1 MKLRIATRRSN
12 LALVQTRWVGE
23 QLRRHFPELAVEE
36 VHVQTKGD
44 RIQDRPLAQVGG
56 KGLFVSEV
64 EAVVVRGEAD
74 FAVHSL
80 KDVPGDVPLAEGMGI
95 LCVPVREDPR
105 DVLVTVDGT
114 DLASLKLGAKVGTTS
129 RRRVVQLQR
138 QRPDLGFV
146 PLRGNIE
153 TRIRKLREGHCDAI
167 VLAAAGLART
177 GLLDETPHAV
187 LPPDICLPAVGQ
199 GALAIE
205 GALGNETLREQLKA
219 IEDPT
224 TRIQITAERAMLQ
237 KLEGNCH
244 SSIAGHANA
253 AEGRLK
259 LDAMVAS
266 YDGDRMLSATSDTY
280 LDLTSPDAIE
290 QAHQL
295 GEEVADHLLS
305 QGAREL
311 IRQAEV
317 AAVQNQLI
325 SNSAADGGG

>member
-1 MKLRIATRRSN
+1 VKLRIATRGSN
-12 LALVQTRWVGE
+12 LALVQTRWVGG
-23 QLRRHFPELAVEE
+23 QLRLHFPELEIEE
-36 VHVQTKGD
+36 VHVKTQGD

-95 LCVPVREDPR
+95 LSVPVREDPR

-114 DLASLKLGAKVGTTS
+114 ELDSLRRGAKVGTTS

-153 TRIRKLREGHCDAI
+153 TRVRKLHEGQCDAI

-177 GLLDETPHAV
+177 GMLAQIPHVV
-187 LPPDICLPAVGQ
+187 LPPEICLPAVGQ

-205 GALGNETLREQLKA
+205 GALSNETLRAQLRT
-219 IEDPT
+219 IEDLT
-224 TRIQITAERAMLQ
+224 SRIRITAERAMLQ

-244 SSIAGHANA
+244 SSIAGHASA
-253 AEGRLK
+253 GDGRLK

-266 YDGDRMLSATSDTY
+266 YDGDQMLSATSDTY
-280 LDLTSPDAIE
+280 LDLGSPDAME

-305 QGAREL
+305 QGARDL
-311 IRQAEV
+311 IRQAEL

-325 SNSAADGGG
+325 SN

>member
-1 MKLRIATRRSN
+1 VKLRIATRGSN
-12 LALVQTRWVGE
+12 LALVQTRWVGK
-23 QLRRHFPELAVEE
+23 QLQSHFPELDIEE
-36 VHVQTKGD
+36 VHVKTTGD

-95 LCVPVREDPR
+95 LSVPVREDPR
-105 DVLVTVDGT
+105 DVLVTIDGT
-114 DLASLKLGAKVGTTS
+114 ELDSLRRGAKVGTTS

-153 TRIRKLREGHCDAI
+153 TRVRKLREGQCDAI

-177 GLLDETPHAV
+177 GVLAQTPHVV
-187 LPPDICLPAVGQ
+187 LPPEICLPAVGQ

-205 GALGNETLREQLKA
+205 GALSSETLRAQLRA

-224 TRIQITAERAMLQ
+224 SRIQITAERAMLQ

-244 SSIAGHANA
+244 SSIAGHASA
-253 AEGRLK
+253 GDGRLK

-266 YDGDRMLSATSDTY
+266 YDGDQMLSATSDTY
-280 LDLTSPDAIE
+280 LDLSSPGAVE
-290 QAHQL
+290 RAHEL

-305 QGAREL
+305 QGARDL
-311 IRQAEV
+311 IRQAGL

-325 SNSAADGGG
+325 SN

>member
-1 MKLRIATRRSN
+1 
-12 LALVQTRWVGE
+12 VGA
-23 QLRRHFPELAVEE
+23 QLQVHFPGLTVEE
-36 VHVQTKGD
+36 VQVKTKGD
-44 RIQDRPLAQVGG
+44 RIQDRPLALVGG

-64 EAVVVRGEAD
+64 EAVVVRGDAD

-95 LCVPVREDPR
+95 LSVPVREDPR

-114 DLASLKLGAKVGTTS
+114 DLASLKRGAKVGTTS

-153 TRIRKLREGHCDAI
+153 TRLRKLHEGQCDAI

-177 GLLDETPHAV
+177 GVLAQTPHVV
-187 LPPDICLPAVGQ
+187 LPTHLCLPAVGQ

-205 GALGNETLREQLKA
+205 GPLANESLRAQLKS

-224 TRIQITAERAMLQ
+224 ARIQITAERAMLQ

-244 SSIAGHANA
+244 SSIAGHASA
-253 AEGRLK
+253 ANGRLQ
-259 LDAMVAS
+259 LEAMVAS
-266 YDGDRMLSATSDTY
+266 YDGDQMLSAMSDIY
-280 LDLTSPDAIE
+280 LDLGSPDAMEI
-290 QAHQL
+290 AHRL

-305 QGAREL
+305 QGAHDLIEQGEL
-311 IRQAEV
+311 
-317 AAVQNQLI
+317 AALRNQLI
-325 SNSAADGGG
+325 SN

>member
-1 MKLRIATRRSN
+1 MKLRIATRGSN
-12 LALVQTRWVGE
+12 LALVQTRWVGA
-23 QLRRHFPELAVEE
+23 QLRTHFPELEVEE
-36 VHVQTKGD
+36 VHVRTTGD

-95 LCVPVREDPR
+95 LSVPVRQDPR
-105 DVLVTVDGT
+105 DVLVTVNGV
-114 DLASLKLGAKVGTTS
+114 DLGSLPRGAKVGTTS

-138 QRPDLGFV
+138 QRPDLSFV

-153 TRIRKLREGHCDAI
+153 TRVRKLREGQCDAI

-177 GLLDETPHAV
+177 GVLDKTPHVV

-205 GALGNETLREQLKA
+205 GALQDESLASVLAA

-224 TRIQITAERAMLQ
+224 ARIQIAAERAMLQ

-244 SSIAGHANA
+244 SSIAGHASA
-253 AEGRLK
+253 SDGRLK
-259 LDAMVAS
+259 LEAMVAS

-280 LDLTSPDAIE
+280 LDLSDPKARAR
-290 QAHQL
+290 AHQL
-295 GEEVADHLLS
+295 GEEVAEHLLS

-311 IRQAEV
+311 IRDAEV
-317 AAVQNQLI
+317 AAMQTQLT
-325 SNSAADGGG
+325 SN

>member
-1 MKLRIATRRSN
+1 MKLRIATRRSH
-12 LALVQTRWVGE
+12 LALVQTRWVGA
-23 QLRRHFPELAVEE
+23 QLQRHFPGLSFEE
-36 VHVQTKGD
+36 VQVKTKGD
-44 RIQDRPLAQVGG
+44 KIQDRPLALVGG

-80 KDVPGDVPLAEGMGI
+80 KDVPGDVPLAQGMGI
-95 LCVPVREDPR
+95 LSVPLREDPR

-114 DLASLKLGAKVGTTS
+114 DLDSLRRGAKVGTTS

-153 TRIRKLREGHCDAI
+153 TRIRKLHEGQCDAI

-177 GLLDETPHAV
+177 GVLAETPHVV
-187 LPPDICLPAVGQ
+187 LQTDLCLPAVGQ

-205 GALGNETLREQLKA
+205 GAIADDTLSKQLKA

-224 TRIQITAERAMLQ
+224 ARIQITAERAMLQ

-244 SSIAGHANA
+244 SSIAGHASTAN
-253 AEGRLK
+253 GRLQ
-259 LDAMVAS
+259 LEAMVAS
-266 YDGDRMLSATSDTY
+266 YDGDQMLCATSDTY
-280 LDLTSPDAIE
+280 LDLSSPDAIMI
-290 QAHQL
+290 AHRL
-295 GEEVADHLLS
+295 GEDVADHLLS
-305 QGAREL
+305 QGAHDL
-311 IRQAEV
+311 IEQAGL
-317 AAVQNQLI
+317 AAVQNQLT
-325 SNSAADGGG
+325 SN

>member
-1 MKLRIATRRSN
+1 VKLRIATRGSN
-12 LALVQTRWVGE
+12 LALVQTRWVGAR
-23 QLRRHFPELAVEE
+23 LMSHFPELSVEE
-36 VHVQTKGD
+36 VQVKTKGD

-114 DLASLKLGAKVGTTS
+114 DLASLKRGATVGTTS

-153 TRIRKLREGHCDAI
+153 TRIRKLHEGQCDAI

-177 GLLDETPHAV
+177 GVLEKTPHSV

-205 GALGNETLREQLKA
+205 GSLSNQSLRATLSS
-219 IEDPT
+219 IEDT
-224 TRIQITAERAMLQ
+224 TSRIQITAERAMLQ

-244 SSIAGHANA
+244 SSIAGHAST

-259 LDAMVAS
+259 LEAMVAS
-266 YDGDRMLSATSDTY
+266 YDGDQMLSAASDTY
-280 LDLTSPDAIE
+280 LDLQSADAIAR
-290 QAHQL
+290 AHEL
-295 GEEVADHLLS
+295 GEEVAEHLLS
-305 QGAREL
+305 QGARDL

-317 AAVQNQLI
+317 AAVQSQLT
-325 SNSAADGGG
+325 SN

>member
-1 MKLRIATRRSN
+1 VKLRIATRGSN

-23 QLRRHFPELAVEE
+23 QLRGHFPGLTVEE
-36 VHVQTKGD
+36 VHVRTTGD

-64 EAVVVRGEAD
+64 EAVVVRGDAD

-95 LCVPVREDPR
+95 LSVPVRQDPR

-114 DLASLKLGAKVGTTS
+114 DLASLKRGAKVGTTS

-177 GLLDETPHAV
+177 GVLDETPHVV
-187 LPPDICLPAVGQ
+187 LPPEICLPAVGQ

-205 GALGNETLREQLKA
+205 GALSDETLRDQLKA
-219 IEDPT
+219 IEDRPA
-224 TRIQITAERAMLQ
+224 RIRITAERAMLQ

-244 SSIAGHANA
+244 SSIAGHASA
-253 AEGRLK
+253 ADGRLK
-259 LDAMVAS
+259 LEAMVAS
-266 YDGDRMLSATSDTY
+266 YDGDQMLSATSDTY
-280 LDLTSPDAIE
+280 LDLASPDAIE
-290 QAHQL
+290 RASQL
-295 GEEVADHLLS
+295 GEEVADHLLAR
-305 QGAREL
+305 GARDL
-311 IRQAEV
+311 IRQAEL

-325 SNSAADGGG
+325 SN

>member
-1 MKLRIATRRSN
+1 VKLRIATRGSN

-23 QLRRHFPELAVEE
+23 QLKLHFPELTIEE
-36 VHVQTKGD
+36 VHVRTQGD
-44 RIQDRPLAQVGG
+44 RIQDRPLAHVGG

-95 LCVPVREDPR
+95 LSVPVRQDPR
-105 DVLVTVDGT
+105 DVLVTIDGG
-114 DLASLKLGAKVGTTS
+114 DLASLGRGAKVGTTS

-153 TRIRKLREGHCDAI
+153 TRIRKLREGQCDAI

-177 GLLDETPHAV
+177 GVLDTTPHTV

-205 GALGNETLREQLKA
+205 GALIDGALREALEA
-219 IEDPT
+219 IEDST
-224 TRIQITAERAMLQ
+224 ARIQITAERAMLQ

-244 SSIAGHANA
+244 SSIAGHATTA
-253 AEGRLK
+253 DGRLR

-266 YDGDRMLSATSDTY
+266 YDGDQMLSATSDTY
-280 LDLTSPDAIE
+280 LDFSSTNAVE
-290 QAHQL
+290 RAHQL
-295 GEEVADHLLS
+295 GAEVADHLLS
-305 QGAREL
+305 QGAGDL
-311 IRQAEV
+311 IRQAEL
-317 AAVQNQLI
+317 AAVQNQLS
-325 SNSAADGGG
+325 SN

>member
-1 MKLRIATRRSN
+1 VKLRIATRRSN
-12 LALVQTRWVGE
+12 LALVQTRWVGQ
-23 QLRRHFPELAVEE
+23 QLRRHFPTLEIEE
-36 VHVQTKGD
+36 VHVQTQGD
-44 RIQDRPLAQVGG
+44 RIQDRPLAEVGG

-64 EAVVVRGEAD
+64 EAVVVRGDAD

-95 LCVPVREDPR
+95 LSVPPREDPR
-105 DVLVTVDGT
+105 DALITVDGT
-114 DLASLKLGAKVGTTS
+114 DLASLKRGAKVGTTS

-177 GLLDETPHAV
+177 GLLDETPHV
-187 LPPDICLPAVGQ
+187 ILPPDICLPAVGQ

-205 GALGNETLREQLKA
+205 GPLASETLLAQLRS
-219 IEDPT
+219 IEDLT

-244 SSIAGHANA
+244 SSIAGHASA
-253 AEGRLK
+253 ADGRLK
-259 LDAMVAS
+259 LEAMVAS
-266 YDGDRMLSATSDTY
+266 YDGDQMLSATSDTY
-280 LDLTSPDAIE
+280 LDLTSPSAIA
-290 QAHQL
+290 QAEQL
-295 GEEVADHLLS
+295 GNEVADHLLS
-305 QGAREL
+305 KGARDL
-311 IRQAEV
+311 IRQAEL

-325 SNSAADGGG
+325 SN

>member
-1 MKLRIATRRSN
+1 VKLRIATRGSN
-12 LALVQTRWVGE
+12 LALVQTRWVGS
-23 QLRRHFPELAVEE
+23 QLRTHFPDLDIEE
-36 VHVQTKGD
+36 VQVKTEGD

-95 LCVPVREDPR
+95 LSVPVREDPR
-105 DVLVTVDGT
+105 DVLVTIDGVD
-114 DLASLKLGAKVGTTS
+114 LESLKRGARVGTTS

-138 QRPDLGFV
+138 QRPDLAFV

-153 TRIRKLREGHCDAI
+153 TRIRKLREGQCDAI

-177 GLLDETPHAV
+177 GILDETPHV
-187 LPPDICLPAVGQ
+187 LLPPDICLPAVGQ

-205 GALGNETLREQLKA
+205 GALSDERLRYQLRA

-224 TRIQITAERAMLQ
+224 ARIQISAERAMLQ

-244 SSIAGHANA
+244 SSIAGHASA
-253 AEGRLK
+253 ADGRLK
-259 LDAMVAS
+259 LEAMVAS

-280 LDLTSPDAIE
+280 LDLDAPDAVARAQE
-290 QAHQL
+290 L
-295 GEEVADHLLS
+295 GEDVAEHLFS

-317 AAVQNQLI
+317 EAMRSQLT
-325 SNSAADGGG
+325 SN

>member
-1 MKLRIATRRSN
+1 MKLRIATRGSN

-23 QLRRHFPELAVEE
+23 QLRQRFPELSIEE
-36 VHVQTKGD
+36 VAVRTKGD
-44 RIQDRPLAQVGG
+44 LIQDRPLAHVGG

-64 EAVVVRGEAD
+64 EAVVVRGDAD

-95 LCVPVREDPR
+95 LSVPVRQDPH

-114 DLASLKLGAKVGTTS
+114 GLASLKRGARVGTTS

-138 QRPDLGFV
+138 ERPDLAFI

-153 TRIRKLREGHCDAI
+153 TRIRKLRDGKCDAI

-177 GLLDETPHAV
+177 GLLEQTPHVV
-187 LPPDICLPAVGQ
+187 LSPDVCLPAVGQ

-205 GALGNETLREQLKA
+205 GRLNDPELRSRLEA
-219 IEDPT
+219 IEDAT
-224 TRIQITAERAMLQ
+224 ARIQITAERAMLQ

-244 SSIAGHANA
+244 SPIAGHANIA
-253 AEGRLK
+253 GGRLK
-259 LDAMVAS
+259 LEAMVAS
-266 YDGDRMLSATSDTY
+266 YDGDQMLCATSDAY
-280 LDLTSPDAIE
+280 LDFGSIDAVAR
-290 QAHQL
+290 AHEL
-295 GEEVADHLLS
+295 GEEVAEHLLS
-305 QGAREL
+305 QGAGAL

-317 AAVQNQLI
+317 AAVQTQLT
-325 SNSAADGGG
+325 SN

>member
-23 QLRRHFPELAVEE
+23 QLRSHFPGLVIEE
-36 VHVQTKGD
+36 IHVQTKGD
-44 RIQDRPLAQVGG
+44 RIQDRPLAEVGG

-64 EAVVVRGEAD
+64 EAVVVRGDAD

-95 LCVPVREDPR
+95 LSVPVREDPR

-114 DLASLKLGAKVGTTS
+114 DLASLKRGAKVGTTS
-129 RRRVVQLQR
+129 RRRLVQLQR
-138 QRPDLGFV
+138 QRPDLDFV

-153 TRIRKLREGHCDAI
+153 TRIRKLHGGQCDAI

-177 GLLDETPHAV
+177 GVLDETPHS
-187 LPPDICLPAVGQ
+187 LLSPEICLPAVGQ

-205 GALGNETLREQLKA
+205 GALGNETLLEQLKA
-219 IEDPT
+219 IEDLT
-224 TRIQITAERAMLQ
+224 ARIQVTAERALLQ

-244 SSIAGHANA
+244 SSIAGHASA
-253 AEGRLK
+253 EEGRLK
-259 LDAMVAS
+259 LEAMVAS
-266 YDGDRMLSATSDTY
+266 YDGDQMLSAASDTY
-280 LDLTSPDAIE
+280 LDLASPDAIA

-305 QGAREL
+305 QGARDL
-311 IRQAEV
+311 IRQAEL

-325 SNSAADGGG
+325 SN

>member
-23 QLRRHFPELAVEE
+23 QLGRHFPGLTVEE
-36 VHVQTKGD
+36 VHVQTQGD
-44 RIQDRPLAQVGG
+44 RIQDRPLAEVGG

-64 EAVVVRGEAD
+64 EAVVVRGQAD

-95 LCVPVREDPR
+95 LSVPVREDPR
-105 DVLVTVDGT
+105 DVLLTVDGT
-114 DLASLKLGAKVGTTS
+114 ELGSLKRGAKVGTTS

-138 QRPDLGFV
+138 QRPDLCFV

-153 TRIRKLREGHCDAI
+153 TRLRKLLEGQCDAI

-177 GLLDETPHAV
+177 GVLDETPHSV

-205 GALGNETLREQLKA
+205 GALSDETLRKYLKA

-244 SSIAGHANA
+244 SSIAGYASA
-253 AEGRLK
+253 SDGRLK

-266 YDGDRMLSATSDTY
+266 YDGDQMLSATSDTY
-280 LDLTSPDAIE
+280 LELTSPNAVE

-305 QGAREL
+305 QGARTL
-311 IRQAEV
+311 IRQAEL

-325 SNSAADGGG
+325 SN

>member
-1 MKLRIATRRSN
+1 VKLRIATRRSN

-23 QLRRHFPELAVEE
+23 QLRRHFPDLEIEE
-36 VHVQTKGD
+36 VHVQTQGD
-44 RIQDRPLAQVGG
+44 RIQDRPLAEVGG

-64 EAVVVRGEAD
+64 EAVVVRGDAD

-80 KDVPGDVPLAEGMGI
+80 KDVPGDVPLAEGMSI
-95 LCVPVREDPR
+95 LSVPAREDPR
-105 DVLVTVDGT
+105 DALITVDGT
-114 DLASLKLGAKVGTTS
+114 DLASLKRGAKVGTTS

-167 VLAAAGLART
+167 VLATAGLART
-177 GLLDETPHAV
+177 GLLDETPHV
-187 LPPDICLPAVGQ
+187 ILPPDICLPAVGQ

-205 GALGNETLREQLKA
+205 GPLGSEALLAQLRT
-219 IEDPT
+219 IEDLT

-244 SSIAGHANA
+244 SSIAGHASA
-253 AEGRLK
+253 ADGRLK
-259 LDAMVAS
+259 LEAMVAS
-266 YDGDRMLSATSDTY
+266 YDGDQMLSATSDTY
-280 LDLTSPDAIE
+280 LDLASPNAIE
-290 QAHQL
+290 QAEQL
-295 GEEVADHLLS
+295 GDEVADNLLS
-305 QGAREL
+305 KGARDL
-311 IRQAEV
+311 IRQAEL

-325 SNSAADGGG
+325 SN

>member
-1 MKLRIATRRSN
+1 VKLRIATRASN

-23 QLRRHFPELAVEE
+23 QLRRHFPELVLQEVAVRTE
-36 VHVQTKGD
+36 GD
-44 RIQDRPLAQVGG
+44 RIQDRPLAQAGG

-64 EAVVVRGEAD
+64 EAVVVRGDAD

-80 KDVPGDVPLAEGMGI
+80 KDVPGDVPLADGMGI
-95 LCVPVREDPR
+95 VSVPDREDPH

-114 DLASLKLGAKVGTTS
+114 GLESLRRGARVGTTS

-138 QRPDLGFV
+138 QRPDLAFV

-153 TRIRKLREGHCDAI
+153 TRIRKLREGKCEAI

-177 GLLDETPHAV
+177 GLLKRTPHVV
-187 LPPDICLPAVGQ
+187 LPLDICLPAVGQ

-205 GALGNETLREQLKA
+205 ARLGDHALRRRLET
-219 IEDPT
+219 IEDAT
-224 TRIQITAERAMLQ
+224 ARIQITAERAMLQ

-244 SSIAGHANA
+244 SCIAGHASTTG
-253 AEGRLK
+253 GRLK
-259 LDAMVAS
+259 LEAMVAS

-280 LDLTSPDAIE
+280 LDFGSADAVGRA
-290 QAHQL
+290 QQL

-305 QGAREL
+305 QGAGTL
-311 IRQAEV
+311 IREAEL
-317 AAVQNQLI
+317 AAVQAQLT
-325 SNSAADGGG
+325 SN

>member
-1 MKLRIATRRSN
+1 VKLRIATRRSN
-12 LALVQTRWVGE
+12 LALVQTRWVGA
-23 QLRRHFPELAVEE
+23 QLQGQFPGLSVEE
-36 VHVQTKGD
+36 VHVKTKGD
-44 RIQDRPLAQVGG
+44 RIQDRPLALVGG

-64 EAVVVRGEAD
+64 EAVIVRGEAD

-95 LCVPVREDPR
+95 LSVPVREDPS
-105 DVLVTVDGT
+105 DILVTVDGT
-114 DLASLKLGAKVGTTS
+114 DLASLKRGAKVGTTS

-153 TRIRKLREGHCDAI
+153 TRLRKLHEGQCDAI

-177 GLLDETPHAV
+177 GVLAQTPHVV
-187 LPPDICLPAVGQ
+187 LPTDICLPAVGQ

-205 GALGNETLREQLKA
+205 GPVADETLNIQLKA

-224 TRIQITAERAMLQ
+224 ARIQITAERAMLQ

-244 SSIAGHANA
+244 SSIAGHASA
-253 AEGRLK
+253 ANGRLQ

-266 YDGDRMLSATSDTY
+266 YDGDQMLSAMSDAY
-280 LDLTSPDAIE
+280 LDLRSPDAMNL
-290 QAHQL
+290 AHRL
-295 GEEVADHLLS
+295 GEEVAEHLLS
-305 QGAREL
+305 QGAHDL
-311 IRQAEV
+311 IQQAEL
-317 AAVQNQLI
+317 AAMRNQLI
-325 SNSAADGGG
+325 SN

>member
-1 MKLRIATRRSN
+1 MKLRVATRGSN
-12 LALVQTRWVGE
+12 LALVQTRWVGT
-23 QLRRHFPELAVEE
+23 QLRSHFPDLDIDE
-36 VHVQTKGD
+36 VRIKTQGD

-80 KDVPGDVPLAEGMGI
+80 KDVPGDVPLAKGMGI
-95 LCVPVREDPR
+95 LSVPMREDPR
-105 DVLVTVDGT
+105 DVLVTTDGVD
-114 DLASLKLGAKVGTTS
+114 LESLRRGAKVGTTS

-138 QRPDLGFV
+138 QRPDLVFV

-153 TRIRKLREGHCDAI
+153 TRIRKLREGQCDAI

-177 GLLDETPHAV
+177 GVLDQTPHVV
-187 LPPDICLPAVGQ
+187 LPPEICLPAVGQ

-205 GALGNETLREQLKA
+205 GALSDERLRDRLRA

-224 TRIQITAERAMLQ
+224 SRIRITAERAMLQ

-244 SSIAGHANA
+244 SSIAGHASA

-259 LDAMVAS
+259 LEAMVAS
-266 YDGDRMLSATSDTY
+266 YDGDRMLSAASDTY
-280 LDLTSPDAIE
+280 LDLAALDAPSRAQE
-290 QAHQL
+290 L
-295 GEEVADHLLS
+295 GEEVAEHLLS
-305 QGAREL
+305 QGARDL
-311 IRQAEV
+311 IRQAGVE
-317 AAVQNQLI
+317 AMRSQLT
-325 SNSAADGGG
+325 SN

>member
-1 MKLRIATRRSN
+1 MKLRIATRGSN
-12 LALVQTRWVGE
+12 LALVQTRWVAR
-23 QLRRHFPELAVEE
+23 QLRTHFPDLDIEE
-36 VHVQTKGD
+36 VHVKTEGD

-95 LCVPVREDPR
+95 LSVPVRADPR
-105 DVLVTVDGT
+105 DVLVTIDGVD
-114 DLASLKLGAKVGTTS
+114 LESLKRGAKVGTTS

-138 QRPDLGFV
+138 QRPDLAFV

-153 TRIRKLREGHCDAI
+153 TRIRKLREGQCDAI

-177 GLLDETPHAV
+177 GVLDETPHV
-187 LPPDICLPAVGQ
+187 LLPPDICLPAVGQ

-205 GALGNETLREQLKA
+205 GALSDERLRYQLRA

-224 TRIQITAERAMLQ
+224 ARIQISAERAMLQ

-244 SSIAGHANA
+244 SSIAGHASA
-253 AEGRLK
+253 ADGRLK
-259 LDAMVAS
+259 LEAMVAS

-280 LDLTSPDAIE
+280 LDLDAPDAVARAQE
-290 QAHQL
+290 L
-295 GEEVADHLLS
+295 GEDVAEHLFS

-317 AAVQNQLI
+317 EAMRSQLT
-325 SNSAADGGG
+325 SN

>member
-12 LALVQTRWVGE
+12 LALVQTRWVGA
-23 QLRRHFPELAVEE
+23 QLQGRFPGLSIEE
-36 VHVQTKGD
+36 VQVKTKGD
-44 RIQDRPLAQVGG
+44 RIQDRPLALVGG

-95 LCVPVREDPR
+95 LSVPVREDPR

-114 DLASLKLGAKVGTTS
+114 DLASLKRGAKVGTTS

-153 TRIRKLREGHCDAI
+153 TRLRKLREGQCDAI

-177 GLLDETPHAV
+177 GVLAQTPHVV
-187 LPPDICLPAVGQ
+187 LPTDLCLPAVGQ

-205 GALGNETLREQLKA
+205 GPLANESLRAQLKS

-224 TRIQITAERAMLQ
+224 ARIQITAERAMLQ

-244 SSIAGHANA
+244 SSIAGHASA
-253 AEGRLK
+253 ANGRLQ
-259 LDAMVAS
+259 LEAMVAS
-266 YDGDRMLSATSDTY
+266 YDGDQMLSAMSDIY
-280 LDLTSPDAIE
+280 LDLASPDTMEI
-290 QAHQL
+290 AHRL

-305 QGAREL
+305 QGAHDLIEQGEL
-311 IRQAEV
+311 
-317 AAVQNQLI
+317 AALRNQLI
-325 SNSAADGGG
+325 SN

>member
-1 MKLRIATRRSN
+1 
-12 LALVQTRWVGE
+12 
-23 QLRRHFPELAVEE
+23 
-36 VHVQTKGD
+36 VHVKTKGD

-64 EAVVVRGEAD
+64 EAVVVRGDAD

-95 LCVPVREDPR
+95 LSVPVREDPR
-105 DVLVTVDGT
+105 DVLVTVDGI
-114 DLASLKLGAKVGTTS
+114 DLESLKRGAKVGTTS

-138 QRPDLGFV
+138 QRPDLAFV

-153 TRIRKLREGHCDAI
+153 TRVRKLQEGQCDAI

-177 GLLDETPHAV
+177 GVLDSTPHVV

-199 GALAIE
+199 GALALE
-205 GALGNETLREQLKA
+205 GALSDEGLRDQLRA

-224 TRIQITAERAMLQ
+224 SRIQITAERAMLQ

-244 SSIAGHANA
+244 SSIAGHASA

-259 LDAMVAS
+259 LEAMVAS
-266 YDGDRMLSATSDTY
+266 YDGDRMLSAASDTY
-280 LDLTSPDAIE
+280 LDLAASDA
-290 QAHQL
+290 QARAQEL
-295 GEEVADHLLS
+295 GEEVAEHLLS
-305 QGAREL
+305 QGARSL

-317 AAVQNQLI
+317 EAMRSQLT
-325 SNSAADGGG
+325 SN

>member
-1 MKLRIATRRSN
+1 MKLRIATRGSN
-12 LALVQTRWVGE
+12 LALVQTRWVGR
-23 QLRRHFPELAVEE
+23 QLRAHFPDLVIDE
-36 VHVQTKGD
+36 VQVKTKGD
-44 RIQDRPLAQVGG
+44 RIQDRPLALVGG

-95 LCVPVREDPR
+95 LSVPVREDPR
-105 DVLVTVDGT
+105 DVLVTVDGV
-114 DLASLKLGAKVGTTS
+114 DLESLKRGAKVGTTS

-138 QRPDLGFV
+138 QRPDLAFV

-153 TRIRKLREGHCDAI
+153 TRVRKLREGQCDAI

-177 GLLDETPHAV
+177 GVLDETPHVILA
-187 LPPDICLPAVGQ
+187 PDICLPAVGQ

-205 GALGNETLREQLKA
+205 GPVSDESLRARLRA
-219 IEDPT
+219 IEDPKS
-224 TRIQITAERAMLQ
+224 RIQITAERAMLQ

-244 SSIAGHANA
+244 SSIAGHASA

-259 LDAMVAS
+259 LEAMVAS

-280 LDLTSPDAIE
+280 LDLASPDA
-290 QAHQL
+290 QARAHEL
-295 GEEVADHLLS
+295 GEEVAEHLLS
-305 QGAREL
+305 QGARDL

-317 AAVQNQLI
+317 EAMRSQLT
-325 SNSAADGGG
+325 SN

>member
-1 MKLRIATRRSN
+1 VKLRIATRRSN

-23 QLRRHFPELAVEE
+23 QLGRHFPGLTVEE
-36 VHVQTKGD
+36 VHVQTQGD
-44 RIQDRPLAQVGG
+44 RIQDRPLAEVGG

-64 EAVVVRGEAD
+64 EAVVVRGQAD

-95 LCVPVREDPR
+95 LSVPVREDPR
-105 DVLVTVDGT
+105 DVLLTVDGT
-114 DLASLKLGAKVGTTS
+114 DLGSLKRGAKVGTTS

-138 QRPDLGFV
+138 QRPDLCFV

-153 TRIRKLREGHCDAI
+153 TRLRKLLEGQCDAI

-177 GLLDETPHAV
+177 GVLDETPHSV

-205 GALGNETLREQLKA
+205 GALSDETLRKYLKA

-244 SSIAGHANA
+244 SSIAGYASA
-253 AEGRLK
+253 SDGRLK

-266 YDGDRMLSATSDTY
+266 YDGDQMLSATSDTY
-280 LDLTSPDAIE
+280 LELTSPKAVE

-305 QGAREL
+305 QGARTL
-311 IRQAEV
+311 IRQAEL

-325 SNSAADGGG
+325 SN

>member
-12 LALVQTRWVGE
+12 LALVQTRWVGA
-23 QLRRHFPELAVEE
+23 QLQDHFPGLSVEE
-36 VHVQTKGD
+36 VHVKTKGD
-44 RIQDRPLAQVGG
+44 RIQDRPLALVGG

-80 KDVPGDVPLAEGMGI
+80 KDVPGDVPLAEGMAI
-95 LCVPVREDPR
+95 LSVPVREDPR

-114 DLASLKLGAKVGTTS
+114 DLASLKRGAKVGTTS

-153 TRIRKLREGHCDAI
+153 TRIRKLQEGQCDAI

-177 GLLDETPHAV
+177 GVLAQTPHVV
-187 LPPDICLPAVGQ
+187 LPTDLCLPAVGQ

-205 GALGNETLREQLKA
+205 GAIANETLQMQLKA

-224 TRIQITAERAMLQ
+224 ARIQITAERAMLQ

-244 SSIAGHANA
+244 SSIAGHASA
-253 AEGRLK
+253 ANGRLQ

-266 YDGDRMLSATSDTY
+266 YDGDQMLSAMSDTY
-280 LDLTSPDAIE
+280 LDLSSPDAIE
-290 QAHQL
+290 LAHRL
-295 GEEVADHLLS
+295 GEEVANHLLS
-305 QGAREL
+305 QGAHDL
-311 IRQAEV
+311 IEQAAL

-325 SNSAADGGG
+325 SN

>member
-1 MKLRIATRRSN
+1 M
-12 LALVQTRWVGE
+12 QTRWVGA
-23 QLRRHFPELAVEE
+23 QLKLHFPELEVEE

-44 RIQDRPLAQVGG
+44 RIQDRPLAEVGG

-95 LCVPVREDPR
+95 LSVPLREDPR
-105 DVLVTVDGT
+105 DALLTVDGT
-114 DLASLKLGAKVGTTS
+114 DLASLKRGAKVGTTS

-138 QRPDLGFV
+138 QRPDLCFV

-153 TRIRKLREGHCDAI
+153 TRIRKLHEGQCDAI

-177 GLLDETPHAV
+177 GVLEKTPHSV
-187 LPPDICLPAVGQ
+187 LPPYICLPAVGQ

-205 GALGNETLREQLKA
+205 GALGNEALRDQLRT
-219 IEDPT
+219 IEDLT
-224 TRIQITAERAMLQ
+224 TRIRITAERAMLQ

-244 SSIAGHANA
+244 SSIAGHASA
-253 AEGRLK
+253 ADGRLK
-259 LDAMVAS
+259 LEAMVAS
-266 YDGDRMLSATSDTY
+266 YDGDQMLSATSDTY
-280 LDLTSPDAIE
+280 LDLNSPDAVE
-290 QAHQL
+290 LAHEL
-295 GEEVADHLLS
+295 GEDVADHLLS
-305 QGAREL
+305 QGAHQL

-317 AAVQNQLI
+317 AAAQNQLI
-325 SNSAADGGG
+325 SN

>member
-1 MKLRIATRRSN
+1 MRSSK
-12 LALVQTRWVGE
+12 RVGWAPNSGVT
-23 QLRRHFPELAVEE
+23 FPGSRVEE
-36 VHVQTKGD
+36 VQVKTKGD
-44 RIQDRPLAQVGG
+44 RIQDRPLALVGG

-64 EAVVVRGEAD
+64 EAVVVRGDAD

-95 LCVPVREDPR
+95 LSVPVREDPR

-114 DLASLKLGAKVGTTS
+114 DLASLKRGAKVGTTS

-153 TRIRKLREGHCDAI
+153 TRLRKLREGQCDAI

-177 GLLDETPHAV
+177 GVLAQTPHVV
-187 LPPDICLPAVGQ
+187 LPTDLCLPAVGQ

-205 GALGNETLREQLKA
+205 GPLANESLRAQLKS

-224 TRIQITAERAMLQ
+224 ARIQITAERAMLQ

-244 SSIAGHANA
+244 SSIAGHASA
-253 AEGRLK
+253 ANGRLQ
-259 LDAMVAS
+259 LEAMVAS
-266 YDGDRMLSATSDTY
+266 YDGDQMLSAMSDIY
-280 LDLTSPDAIE
+280 LDLASPDAMEI
-290 QAHQL
+290 AHRL
-295 GEEVADHLLS
+295 GEEVADHLLA
-305 QGAREL
+305 QGAHDLIEQGEL
-311 IRQAEV
+311 
-317 AAVQNQLI
+317 AALRNQLI
-325 SNSAADGGG
+325 SN

>member
-1 MKLRIATRRSN
+1 MS
-12 LALVQTRWVGE
+12 
-23 QLRRHFPELAVEE
+23 HFPELSVEE
-36 VHVQTKGD
+36 VQVKTKGD

-114 DLASLKLGAKVGTTS
+114 DLASLKRGATVGTTS

-153 TRIRKLREGHCDAI
+153 TRIRKLHEGQCDAI

-177 GLLDETPHAV
+177 GVLEKTPHSV

-205 GALGNETLREQLKA
+205 GSLSNQSLRATLSS
-219 IEDPT
+219 IEDT
-224 TRIQITAERAMLQ
+224 TSRIQITAERAMLQ

-244 SSIAGHANA
+244 SSIAGHAST

-259 LDAMVAS
+259 LEAMVAS
-266 YDGDRMLSATSDTY
+266 YDGDQMLSAASDTY
-280 LDLTSPDAIE
+280 LDLQSADAIAR
-290 QAHQL
+290 AHEL
-295 GEEVADHLLS
+295 GEEVAEHLLS
-305 QGAREL
+305 QGARDL

-317 AAVQNQLI
+317 AAVQSQLT
-325 SNSAADGGG
+325 SN